1 MSVAGGLDDSTKW
14 SRSGFKDT
22 FKRGRKNTSRRGS
35 DSNSASS
42 TTLEKRSSLE
52 KIKPSFDGRRR
63 SSTESSSALK
73 KVLSGGRRGRLGNK
87 NDSSSSLPRPETSGS
102 TEPFRGLYNSSTEG
116 PLITFGSED
125 AANFTED
132 DENENP

>member
-1 MSVAGGLDDSTKW
+1 MSVTGGLDDSLKW

-22 FKRGRKNTSRRGS
+22 FKRGRKNTSRRDS

-42 TTLEKRSSLE
+42 TTLERIIPPL
-52 KIKPSFDGRRR
+52 DGRRR

-87 NDSSSSLPRPETSGS
+87 NDSNSSLPRPETSGGP
-102 TEPFRGLYNSSTEG
+102 EPFRNGNEPFRNLYNSSTEG
-116 PLITFGSED
+116 PLGGGSED
-125 AANFTED
+125 VGNFTED
-132 DENENP
+132 ENEDL